1 VTATQQKAER
11 NAESY
16 MAQTAE
22 KPQAESRLELLNEA
36 LGSGAFLQIRRML
49 NGLPPVDAAH
59 LIESTPQKVR
69 GVLWQLV
76 DTENEGDILQH
87 LSDEVQSQFLR
98 HMDAEEVAAITE
110 GLETDDIADILQQLP
125 DRVIREVLESMD
137 HQDRVRVEHI
147 LSYDEDS
154 AGGLMN
160 TDTITVRPNITLDVA
175 LRYLRRHEELPAM
188 TDSLLVVNRNDQF
201 IGSLSL
207 RKLLVSDPSV
217 TVREIMDTEVE
228 PIVASMPAR
237 DVANLFERR
246 DWVSAPVVDD
256 NQLLLGR
263 ITIDDVVDVIRE
275 ESDHSLMSMA
285 GLDEDEDT
293 FASVMTTAPRR
304 AIWLGINLLTAFI
317 ASGVINL
324 FEGTIEKVVALAVLM
339 PIVASM
345 GGVAGTQT
353 LTVVIRGMALGH
365 ISRNN
370 SRWLIN
376 REVLVGLMNG
386 LLWALIVALAA
397 SYWFNDPL
405 IGAIIAAAMVIN
417 LITASLAGA
426 ILPLVMKAL
435 NIDPA
440 LAGGVVLTTVTDVV
454 GFMSFLGLATY
465 FYA

>member
-1 VTATQQKAER
+1 
-11 NAESY
+11 
-16 MAQTAE
+16 
-22 KPQAESRLELLNEA
+22 
-36 LGSGAFLQIRRML
+36 
-49 NGLPPVDAAH
+49 
-59 LIESTPQKVR
+59 
-69 GVLWQLV
+69 
-76 DTENEGDILQH
+76 ENEGDILQH
-87 LSDEVQSQFLR
+87 LNDEVQSQFLR
-98 HMDAEEVAAITE
+98 QMDAEEVATITE
-110 GLETDDIADILQQLP
+110 GLEADDIADILQQLP
-125 DRVIREVLESMD
+125 DRVIREVLDSMD
-137 HQDRVRVEHI
+137 HQDRIRVEHV

-175 LRYLRRHEELPAM
+175 LRYLRRHEQLPEM
-188 TDSLLVVNRNDQF
+188 TDSLLVVNRNDQY
-201 IGSLSL
+201 IGVLSL

-228 PIVASMPAR
+228 PIPAR
-237 DVANLFERR
+237 MSSREVATLFARH

-256 NQLLLGR
+256 NSLLLGR

-293 FASVMTTAPRR
+293 FAAVLTTAPRR
-304 AIWLGINLLTAFI
+304 AVWLGINLITAFI
-317 ASGVINL
+317 ASAVINL

-365 ISRNN
+365 ISRDN

-376 REVLVGLMNG
+376 REMAVGAING
-386 LLWALIVALAA
+386 VVWAVIVAGATTL
-397 SYWFNDPL
+397 WFDDPL
-405 IGAIIAAAMVIN
+405 MGGIIGAAIIIN
-417 LITASLAGA
+417 LITAALAGA
-426 ILPLVMKAL
+426 ILPLAMKSL

-440 LAGGVVLTTVTDVV
+440 LAGGVVLTTVTDVI
-454 GFMSFLGLATY
+454 GFLSFLGLASY
-465 FYA
+465 FYG